1 VAALAKANCFLVV
14 AADKGAIKVGEI
26 VSVWLRKDVV

>member
-1 VAALAKANCFLVV
+1 LVV
-14 AADKGAIKVGEI
+14 PADREKIEVGER